1 LKRFGNVKFKDSKLG
16 LKAANEK
23 TRLIV
28 AGILGVVALAIPFG
42 FLLNGTYYVI
52 NWHFFSFSSY
62 FGLSNIVA
70 GIQFLIYYGF
80 DAMSF
85 IGVVLSILS
94 FVLTL
99 SGSLMLLSALKPEG
113 NLLTRFSK
121 LKEIPLFRLLR
132 LGGILLIVAA
142 TIEIG
147 LLIIWATSYS
157 YLFSGL
163 WASPIPVGA
172 ILSLI
177 AGIIPLFPQ
186 PKKDQSPA
194 ISPISPT
201 QFQLRVSVE
210 PKEIPAD
217 GISQSVITVQLMDS
231 QGKPTTAFRDTMV
244 RISAEKGKLEK
255 TEITIQKGKDK
266 AEVSI
271 VSSKEGGAIPVLV
284 EADGIKNAI
293 TVLTFLEKKRYCM
306 HCGTQ
311 MKTKTNACPNCG
323 KLPPA
328 GVDTKQCQNCSET
341 LPISAKFCS
350 KCGAGQKQ

>member
-1 LKRFGNVKFKDSKLG
+1 LKKFGNVKFKDSKLG
-16 LKAANEK
+16 LKAASEK

-42 FLLNGTYYVI
+42 VLLNGAYYVI
-52 NWHFFSFSSY
+52 NWHFFSYSSY
-62 FGLSNIVA
+62 FGFSNIVA

-80 DAMSF
+80 DAMPF

-94 FVLTL
+94 FILAL
-99 SGSLMLLSALKPEG
+99 SGSLMLLSALKPDV
-113 NLLTRFSK
+113 NLFLRFSK
-121 LKEIPLFRLLR
+121 AKGIPLLGFLR
-132 LGGILLIVAA
+132 LGGILLILAA
-142 TIEIG
+142 IMEIG
-147 LLIIWATSYS
+147 LLIISATSFY

-172 ILSLI
+172 ILSFI
-177 AGIIPLFPQ
+177 AGIVSLFPQ
-186 PKKDQSPA
+186 RKANQTASIP
-194 ISPISPT
+194 PISLD
-201 QFQLRVSVE
+201 QLQLRVSIE

-231 QGKPTTAFRDTMV
+231 QGKPTVAFTDTIV
-244 RISAEKGKLEK
+244 RIAAEKGKLEK
-255 TEITIQKGKDK
+255 PEITIHKGKDK
-266 AEVSI
+266 AEVLI
-271 VSSKEGGAIPVLV
+271 VSSKEGGTIPVLV

-311 MKTKTNACPNCG
+311 MKPNSNACSNCG

-350 KCGAGQKQ
+350 KCGAGQK